1 MNVTGQRT
9 VQAQVFQHHFPYLF
23 NSCFCMAQERSF
35 TNSCCSKTII
45 RDQNLLKNIRPL
57 KVPARMA
64 GLTGIKTITQA
75 DMYQLDKNIDC
86 TMTTITMARVYY
98 DPTVKYSLVSMAE
111 LASLNFQ
118 FRFGKHQSSVR
129 KPAEIHVPLVHTF
142 NVYAIDSTGTPNFF
156 ALASISK
163 MTNEETAH
171 LYCSHVI
178 SEAKLIHLSKSGWGA
193 GTYFPKGWGS
203 EGSHVQSASR
213 RNCWNP
219 SCACSYWKWT
229 ALYQLWPDWYVQNT
243 YSHWIMILH
252 YNSGERR
259 ALHTFGC
266 TQRRTRLHR
275 SSNAFCQCS
284 QRSR

>member
-129 KPAEIHVPLVHTF
+129 KPAEINTCAACPHFQRLCNRF
-142 NVYAIDSTGTPNFF
+142 NWNPEFF
-156 ALASISK
+156 CSRFHQQNDKRGDGASILQSCNK
-163 MTNEETAH
+163 RGQAH
-171 LYCSHVI
+171 
-178 SEAKLIHLSKSGWGA
+178 
-193 GTYFPKGWGS
+193 
-203 EGSHVQSASR
+203 
-213 RNCWNP
+213 
-219 SCACSYWKWT
+219 
-229 ALYQLWPDWYVQNT
+229 
-243 YSHWIMILH
+243 
-252 YNSGERR
+252 
-259 ALHTFGC
+259 
-266 TQRRTRLHR
+266 
-275 SSNAFCQCS
+275 SSF
-284 QRSR
+284 